1 MAKRLHNDFQFL
13 DVARVDPS
21 KKDINTR
28 THEFVENLLS
38 IRARPGD

>member
-28 THEFVENLLS
+28 THEFVEITIHS
-38 IRARPGD
+38 SKTR